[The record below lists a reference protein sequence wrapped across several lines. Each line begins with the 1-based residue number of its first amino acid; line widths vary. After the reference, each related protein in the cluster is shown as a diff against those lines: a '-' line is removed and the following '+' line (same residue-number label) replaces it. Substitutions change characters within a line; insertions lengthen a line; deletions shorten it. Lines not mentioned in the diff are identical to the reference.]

1 MVIDTGRAREL
12 PKIIDELARLAA
24 ERARA
29 RARRGPDGRRRSPT
43 RSATAS
49 RRRCPR
55 PPGVRSTSRWSST
68 PRSSAAWSRASATS
82 SSTARS
88 RAASRTPNTH
98 SGAEADM
105 ALNLDPASIAEALRK
120 NVESWTPSVE
130 REEVGRVIETGDGI
144 ARVAGLPRTMANEL
158 LEFPGGLL
166 GVAFNL
172 DEARDRLHH
181 LRRRRRHRGGRP
193 GQADRAH
200 PLGPGRRRVP
210 RPGRRR
216 PGPPARRQG
225 RDRGRGERGRSSCRR
240 PTWSRASR

>member
-1 MVIDTGRAREL
+1 MVIDTGRTREL

-24 ERARA
+24 EQREHELAEIRTAVPLDRRAARPPRGGVVPRHRTSGRRQGRRRPLGPRRRG
-29 RARRGPDGRRRSPT
+29 RARRRPRLRRLDREPPRRRQT
-43 RSATAS
+43 RT
-49 RRRCPR
+49 RRLR
-55 PPGVRSTSRWSST
+55 
-68 PRSSAAWSRASATS
+68 
-82 SSTARS
+82 
-88 RAASRTPNTH
+88 H
-98 SGAEADM
+98 M
-105 ALNLDPASIAEALRK
+105 ALNLDPASIADALRK

-181 LRRRRRHRGGRP
+181 LRRRRRHRGGRR
-193 GQADRAH
+193 GQADRPH

-210 RPGRRR
+210 RPGGRR
-216 PGPPARRQG
+216 PRPSARRQG
-225 RDRGRGERGRSSCRR
+225 RDRGRGRARRSSCRR
-240 PTWSRASR
+240 PTSSRASR